1 MVKIRLA
8 RRGRRNLAMFDI
20 VVANSNSPQQGK
32 FIEKIG
38 TYNPNTNPA
47 TIVIN
52 EEKAL
57 KWLSNGA
64 QPTET
69 IRAILSY
76 KGILYKRHLQIGVDK
91 KAITQEN
98 ADAKYIE
105 WKNKKDE
112 KIASKIASIR
122 NKKEIKKK
130 QTIEIETKKKL
141 TRIETIKQKN
151 TPKQ

>member
-57 KWLSNGA
+57 KWLSNGT

-91 KAITQEN
+91 KAITQEQ
-98 ADAKYIE
+98 AGTKYME
-105 WKNKKDE
+105 WKNKKEE
-112 KIASKIASIR
+112 KIANKIETLR
-122 NKKEIKKK
+122 NKKETQKK
-130 QTIEIETKKKL
+130 QTIETETKKKL
-141 TRIETIKQKN
+141 TRTETIKQKN
-151 TPKQ
+151 TPKE